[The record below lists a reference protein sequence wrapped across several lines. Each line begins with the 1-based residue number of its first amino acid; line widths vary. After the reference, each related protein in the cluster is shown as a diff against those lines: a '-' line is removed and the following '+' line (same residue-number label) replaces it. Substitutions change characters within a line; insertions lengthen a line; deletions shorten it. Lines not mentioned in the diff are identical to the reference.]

1 MSNPTH
7 TQVLTTAGS
16 EPRKI
21 RQPRMSFGKWARQL
35 GWKHAVGL
43 VVCLYAIFP
52 ILYITSTALS
62 KGGTVTSGVLFSE
75 FYFGNFTALFDPA
88 NQHDRP
94 FTQWVINTIAIASI
108 NAFCSVFISALAAYA
123 FSRMRFAGRR
133 GGLMTLILVQMFPSI
148 LGLVAIYGI
157 LSEVTKYFPP
167 LGLGSLGGLIM
178 IYLGG
183 SLGGGTYLMYGFFN
197 TVPKELD
204 EAAKIDGATH
214 TQIYFGIIL
223 RLVAPVLAV
232 QALLSFIGTA
242 SDYILPSIVF
252 NKPEQYTLAVGLQF
266 FIDQPYSQN
275 WAMFCA
281 GALITATPVVALFLF
296 LQRFITSG
304 LTGGAVKG

>member
-1 MSNPTH
+1 MTTLNELEPTARVIK
-7 TQVLTTAGS
+7 Q
-16 EPRKI
+16 R
-21 RQPRMSFGKWARQL
+21 RMTPLKWVRTL
-35 GWKHAVGL
+35 GWKHVVGIAVS
-43 VVCLYAIFP
+43 LYALFP
-52 ILYITSTALS
+52 ILYILSTSLTKAGS
-62 KGGTVTSGVLFSE
+62 VSSGILFSD
-75 FYFGNFTALFDPA
+75 FFFGNYTALFDPA
-88 NQHDRP
+88 KQQDRP
-94 FTQWVINTIAIASI
+94 FTQWVINTVVIASI
-108 NAFCSVFISALAAYA
+108 NSLASVFISALAAYA
-123 FSRMRFAGRR
+123 FSRMRFVGRR
-133 GGLMTLILVQMFPSI
+133 GGLMTLILIQMFPSI

-157 LSEVTKYFPP
+157 LSEITKYFPP

-214 TQIYFGIIL
+214 TQIYFKIIL
-223 RLVAPVLAV
+223 RLVAPILAV
-232 QALLSFIGTA
+232 QALLSFIGTV
-242 SDYILPSIVF
+242 SDYILPSVVF
-252 NKPEQYTLAVGLQF
+252 NKPEQYTLALGLQF

-281 GALITATPVVALFLF
+281 GAIITATPVVALFMF